1 MLVIWQGFS
10 GNILIFDF
18 NILKDS
24 ISDIIRFNMLLSYSK
39 TFLNTFH
46 FSIHIH
52 TILTHDNDKF
62 KNRHVGNSPL
72 FSIKGM
78 LTGIVITIF
87 K

>member
-1 MLVIWQGFS
+1 MYLKIQYNVI
-10 GNILIFDF
+10 ILYTI
-18 NILKDS
+18 
-24 ISDIIRFNMLLSYSK
+24 LLSYSK